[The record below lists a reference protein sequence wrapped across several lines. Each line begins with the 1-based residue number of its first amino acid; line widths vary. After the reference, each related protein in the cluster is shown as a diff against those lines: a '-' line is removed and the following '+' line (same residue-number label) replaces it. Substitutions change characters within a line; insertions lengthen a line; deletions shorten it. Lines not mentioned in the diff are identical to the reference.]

1 MAKPDPLLSRR
12 ILDLLETAE
21 KSNRL
26 ACSHFL
32 TPAELLEASIAAKK
46 AGWLPAA
53 AKTAGYFFYGGYEN
67 AERQRMFVFPFPAAD
82 SGPLASIDPEAYFC
96 IVEATAGHTGDPG
109 PGHRDI
115 LGALMSIGI
124 RRDAV
129 GDILVDTEKAIA
141 WMILDPMV
149 AQLVLQTLEKIGHR
163 TVRLRELPPSGFRPD
178 VPEDQAVIT
187 TGTVASLRLDA
198 VAALA
203 FGIARADMASR
214 IRHGDVQV
222 NWVGCTDPDRLLAA
236 GDRMT
241 LRGAGKAVLTD
252 IGGKSRKGR
261 SFLTIER
268 PK

>member
-1 MAKPDPLLSRR
+1 MAKSDPLLSRK

-26 ACSHFL
+26 ACTRFL

-53 AKTAGYFFYGGYEN
+53 AGTAGYFFYGGYEN
-67 AERQRMFVFPFPAAD
+67 AERRRMFVFPFPAD
-82 SGPLASIDPEAYFC
+82 VSGPLASMDPETYFC
-96 IVEATAGHTGDPG
+96 IVEAIAGRPGDPG

-129 GDILVDTEKAIA
+129 GDILVDTGKSSA
-141 WMILDPMV
+141 WMILDPTV
-149 AQLVLQTLEKIGHR
+149 AQLILQNLEKIGHH
-163 TVRLRELPPSGFRPD
+163 TVRFRELSLSDFRPD
-178 VPEDQAVIT
+178 IPEGQTVIT

-222 NWVGCTDPDRLLAA
+222 NWVECADPDRLLAE
-236 GDRMT
+236 GDRMA
-241 LRGAGKAVLTD
+241 LRGTGKAVLTD